1 MFDYGWL
8 YDCKI
13 NLCLKLVYWGF
24 WEVLVVFVIDYFG
37 EYDCVYVD
45 GCNNFL
51 FDEELVY
58 NFLWEN
64 FNSYYKINRV
74 FFGINMYVVWFYVFE
89 RLNVMDR
96 FI

>member
-1 MFDYGWL
+1 M
-8 YDCKI
+8 
-13 NLCLKLVYWGF
+13 
-24 WEVLVVFVIDYFG
+24 VVFVIDYFG